1 MSPFR
6 SPRFYRLDLLRYV
19 RLAFSL
25 RPPAEWIRCPQN
37 FETVDELSRTIAPY
51 LSIDFGDDGASDF
64 QWADL
69 AILNLYVSPFV
80 ISNVVVLMYL
90 VSPCF
95 ATTRSKTPRSTG
107 SIASTRI
114 SGGHFWTD

>member
-1 MSPFR
+1 MSPFP

-25 RPPAEWIRCPQN
+25 RPPAKWIHCPQN

-64 QWADL
+64 QWDL

-80 ISNVVVLMYL
+80 IPFVISNVVLMDL
-90 VSPCF
+90 E
-95 ATTRSKTPRSTG
+95 
-107 SIASTRI
+107 
-114 SGGHFWTD
+114 